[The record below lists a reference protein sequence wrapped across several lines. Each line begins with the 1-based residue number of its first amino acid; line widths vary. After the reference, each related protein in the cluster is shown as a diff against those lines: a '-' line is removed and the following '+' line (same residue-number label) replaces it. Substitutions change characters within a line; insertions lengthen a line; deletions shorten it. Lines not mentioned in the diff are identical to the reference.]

1 MENKGDSMILNN
13 TRFIDAL
20 NGLQEFV
27 LDTSADIDMAYD
39 WVCDQAEIGSFVHD
53 LGAWNCFYDVYSESI
68 NW

>member
-1 MENKGDSMILNN
+1 MILNN

-53 LGAWNCFYDVYSESI
+53 LGAWNCPFGLCDGYIVTRVLTLQ
-68 NW
+68 